1 MSRNRRQRDRAK
13 RVFKDSSMKK
23 AGKGLRWRPKH
34 EVDLQSSGAAGPEAA
49 GDDNMT
55 MGAVAEVLLTQRR
68 VDENEAEA
76 ANEPDE

>member
-1 MSRNRRQRDRAK
+1 MSRNRSQRARASK
-13 RVFKDSSMKK
+13 VFQGSSMKK

-34 EVDLQSSGAAGPEAA
+34 EVDLQSSAAGPEAA
-49 GDDNMT
+49 GEDNM
-55 MGAVAEVLLTQRR
+55 GLGEVAEVLLTQRR